1 MSRSLVIILV
11 ALCLALVLGFSA
23 QQRSQAVSQR
33 FWRDLGTRPV
43 RKLLAVAEFPA
54 FINER
59 QAVESETGEGES
71 VTDRTKRSPDDDDEA
86 ESGGGIGAIFRRLM
100 RDLVSWLGSLF
111 GLRPSSAS
119 GQSSISMSSEGVTT
133 APDAEEMAAS
143 DS

>member
-86 ESGGGIGAIFRRLM
+86 ESGSFLGTFIWRVVRYLFA
-100 RDLVSWLGSLF
+100 LVRMMFSPRSY
-111 GLRPSSAS
+111 
-119 GQSSISMSSEGVTT
+119 TT
-133 APDAEEMAAS
+133 PD
-143 DS
+143 D